1 MRSISGVVAPVSTG
15 PARGPARASERDRTR
30 SADHAALPPRVAPV
44 APLRSRH
51 ASGSRWLHPVRG
63 LRPRPVANGRLE
75 RARLPLA
82 LASRDGRRA
91 IRRLSRQADRL
102 RRPAGRRPGGSR
114 SQTEARRVSA
124 PEAWSADGTT
134 AGARRANGATARH
147 EKGPVSRR
155 GLIEPARRR
164 VSAPSPQLPRPCT
177 WARAPDTNAR
187 NARTA
192 HQIRCASKSSN
203 RPRAGASLR
212 DPRARPLMALGLSW
226 TVKLDGSTVDAS
238 RRVAHTATAL
248 AD

>member
-82 LASRDGRRA
+82 LASRDGLRA

-134 AGARRANGATARH
+134 AGARRADGTTARH
-147 EKGPVSRR
+147 EKGPVARR
-155 GLIEPARRR
+155 GLSAKAGRR
-164 VSAPSPQLPRPCT
+164 L
-177 WARAPDTNAR
+177 
-187 NARTA
+187 A
-192 HQIRCASKSSN
+192 HHLLNFR
-203 RPRAGASLR
+203 GL
-212 DPRARPLMALGLSW
+212 ALGL
-226 TVKLDGSTVDAS
+226 VPRIQMPAM
-238 RRVAHTATAL
+238 HAL
-248 AD
+248 LTKSGALPNQVIDRALELLYAIRELGR